1 MRIQRSGQGI
11 RRMQRTW
18 RFRRIQ
24 RTGGFGGFDGLGG
37 FDGFSRL
44 GDSYFNPHLDHLYF
58 LLHVSNA
65 LPISRSWVATL
76 ILLELYEQH
85 VNHFNDFRSILMK
98 KASMLSGKT

>member
-1 MRIQRSGQGI
+1 MRIQCSGQG
-11 RRMQRTW
+11 
-18 RFRRIQ
+18 FGVCNGL
-24 RTGGFGGFDGLGG
+24 GGFGGFNGPADLA
-37 FDGFSRL
+37 DLTDSEDSADSVDL